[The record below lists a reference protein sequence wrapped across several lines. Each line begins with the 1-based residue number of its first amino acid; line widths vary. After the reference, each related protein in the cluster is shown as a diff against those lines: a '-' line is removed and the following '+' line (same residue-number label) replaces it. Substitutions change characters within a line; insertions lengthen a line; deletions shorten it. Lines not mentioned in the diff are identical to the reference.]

1 MRNRVLLEKVEVK
14 FQTAYNSFEAKNLH
28 SNCMELFSDKCLNL
42 RNVRK
47 ISRKTRN
54 YLECTISFALLRKK
68 YKNLNGD
75 EALELAKLLKGVD
88 IDSLSFIEHNMKK
101 RKCHRNILDID

>member
-1 MRNRVLLEKVEVK
+1 MYNFLRVVK
-14 FQTAYNSFEAKNLH
+14 
-28 SNCMELFSDKCLNL
+28 
-42 RNVRK
+42 
-47 ISRKTRN
+47 
-54 YLECTISFALLRKK
+54 KK

-88 IDSLSFIEHNMKK
+88 IDSLRFIEHNMKK